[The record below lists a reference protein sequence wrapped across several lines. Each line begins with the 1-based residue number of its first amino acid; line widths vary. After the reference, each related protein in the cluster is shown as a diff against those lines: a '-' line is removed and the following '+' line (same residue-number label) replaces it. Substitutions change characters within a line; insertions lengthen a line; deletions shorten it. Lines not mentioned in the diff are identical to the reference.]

1 MLEWGLHSVDF
12 HLQEVKHTKSVCRAA
27 LRVLALT

>member
-12 HLQEVKHTKSVCRAA
+12 NLQEVKHTKSVCWAA